1 MGEKDAITK
10 NYMQDKTVFADAFN
24 FLLYNGEQVIKPDQL
39 KEADTDELTLP
50 YGDDGKTVTIERF
63 RDVIKSAAV
72 MKDENRAYVILGI
85 ENQTEL
91 HYAMPVRNM
100 LYDSIQYDKQVK
112 KKASEHDENNEK
124 PKSSGEFL
132 SGFYKTDKILPVITL
147 TVYFGSDEWDAPR
160 DLHSMLDAD
169 EETLKFV
176 DNYHL
181 HLIAPAEINEED
193 FSKFHSELK
202 QVMKYI
208 KHSANKKEFEKEV
221 EENKDFENIS
231 KSTAD
236 LITAMTGYDI
246 EIKENE
252 GGKVN
257 MCEAIRG
264 IKEDAWTKGKK
275 EGKAE
280 GIVEGRDEGEMGAFL
295 KMIGKGILTEE
306 AAAEITGMKLEEFL
320 EKAEKYKKE
329 NIK

>member
-1 MGEKDAITK
+1 MMGEKDAITK

-100 LYDSIQYDKQVK
+100 LYDSIQYTKQVK

-208 KHSANKKEFEKEV
+208 KYSADKKEFKKSV
-221 EENKDFENIS
+221 EDDKDFEEIS
-231 KSTAD
+231 KETAD

-264 IKEDAWTKGKK
+264 IREEAWT
-275 EGKAE
+275 EGK
-280 GIVEGRDEGEMGAFL
+280 VEGKFELLVELIGEGTM
-295 KMIGKGILTEE
+295 TEE
-306 AAAEITGMKLEEFL
+306 KAAKKAGMKLEEF
-320 EKAEKYKKE
+320 KVKVANYKKA